1 MNSRENKLL
10 NYDTL
15 HTVLQS
21 FFFLSL
27 FLLIIH
33 ALISMTMDSSLM
45 QTKR

>member
-21 FFFLSL
+21 FFSLPLS
-27 FLLIIH
+27 FDYTCIDINDYGFFFD
-33 ALISMTMDSSLM
+33 AN
-45 QTKR
+45 